1 MANSLF
7 QWLALRGRLARPI
20 APVRNFSER
29 GCRRQTSSRLS
40 ASFRDVGGRPNAN
53 TTRDNV
59 AFLVAVS
66 Q

>member
-29 GCRRQTSSRLS
+29 GVSPANLVTIACELS
-40 ASFRDVGGRPNAN
+40 
-53 TTRDNV
+53 
-59 AFLVAVS
+59 
-66 Q
+66 